1 MKKLFK
7 WGVYIGIIYLIYI
20 IPYSITIILLFI
32 LLIMVPMFL
41 NKLLLVKK
49 ANEFF
54 TSDIY
59 KDPIS
64 YESRVHKYSYK
75 VFKNQPLLRECLID
89 LLMNNF
95 QGETYSNL
103 RECCSILN
111 IDYSN
116 LNNLTKEDLKKIR
129 KHINSFHPDI
139 SQSNTSEKFMKMN
152 DCFKRIKHS
161 MNKDP
166 HENT

>member
-1 MKKLFK
+1 MKNLFT

-20 IPYSITIILLFI
+20 IPYSITIILSFI
-32 LLIMVPMFL
+32 LLFMVPMFL
-41 NKLLLVKK
+41 NLVLLVKK
-49 ANEFF
+49 ANDFF

-59 KDPIS
+59 KSSMS
-64 YESRVHKYSYK
+64 YKNRVHYYSHN

-95 QGETYSNL
+95 QGKTYSNL
-103 RECCSILN
+103 RECCDILN
-111 IDYSN
+111 IDYST

-139 SQSNTSEKFMKMN
+139 SQSDTGEKFMKMN
-152 DCFKRIKHS
+152 NCFKRIKHS
-161 MNKDP
+161 MNK
-166 HENT
+166 ESNKNT